1 MMNTSTPR
9 GDSRQRILV
18 VEDDLT
24 TAREIGRCLEERG
37 FEVELVASGQEAL
50 RRALAGGYDA
60 MTLDRMLPDADGVM
74 IVRSLREAGYDLPV
88 LMISA
93 LSDIDEKVRGL
104 KAGGDDY
111 LTKPYHPDELA
122 IRLEVML
129 RRKEGAQAQSEKI
142 LRFGTLELDQVRHVA
157 RRAGRLI
164 DLSAAEYRLLLF
176 MMERSRRTLSRAMI
190 FEGVW
195 GYRFDPG
202 TNVIDVHIAR
212 LRKKIDAAGEE
223 PLFHTLRNQGY
234 RLGA

>member
-1 MMNTSTPR
+1 
-9 GDSRQRILV
+9 
-18 VEDDLT
+18 
-24 TAREIGRCLEERG
+24 
-37 FEVELVASGQEAL
+37 
-50 RRALAGGYDA
+50 
-60 MTLDRMLPDADGVM
+60 
-74 IVRSLREAGYDLPV
+74 V

-212 LRKKIDAAGEE
+212 LRKKIDVAGEE